1 MSKRPTTV
9 SILAT
14 TDTSPSTLFGLY
26 DVLNSVGIGWEE
38 NVTGK
43 PVDPQFDVR
52 IVAVGR
58 KPFRCAGNVPVSPH
72 CSLDDVDKTDI
83 ALVASRVFP
92 VNVPPKTHDQRE
104 LDWLVR
110 QQSHGAVIAAACTGA
125 VQLAEAGL
133 LNGLEATT
141 HWAYQDLYQLYYPE
155 VLWRL
160 AKTLCAS
167 GHDNRIVTS
176 GGSTS
181 WQDLALYLITRFCGV
196 DHAVRT
202 AKFWL
207 IPFHDDNQSPYSA
220 MIQTVLHDDGV
231 VSECQEWIA
240 DHYANPNPIT
250 GMVQR
255 SGLPPSTFARR
266 FKRATG
272 YRPMDYVHTLRTE
285 EAKQMLEREADAVDH
300 IGREVGYEDPAS
312 FRRIFKRKVGL
323 TPSIYRRRF
332 GRSRFEQFGQM
343 R

>member
-1 MSKRPTTV
+1 MSKRPITI

-26 DVLNSVGIGWEE
+26 EVLGSVGIGWEQ

-155 VLWRL
+155 VRWRL

-167 GHDNRIVTS
+167 GHDNKIVTS
-176 GGSTS
+176 GGATS

-207 IPFHDDNQSPYSA
+207 IPFRDDNQSPYSA
-220 MIQTVLHDDGV
+220 MIQNILHDDGV

-255 SGLPPSTFARR
+255 SGLPTSTFARR

-323 TPSIYRRRF
+323 TPSLYRRRF